1 MTLGIDGITTIRV
14 NRRAFRQVQ
23 LDRNRRMYHF
33 LLSVCQLLHE
43 SILVSEDSGD
53 VRFQDFR
60 KDQERMWRVF
70 EDFVTEFYKRE
81 QHTYRVR
88 GNRRSRGTTRGRR
101 WSPTRGAFRS

>member
-1 MTLGIDGITTIRV
+1 
-14 NRRAFRQVQ
+14 
-23 LDRNRRMYHF
+23 
-33 LLSVCQLLHE
+33 
-43 SILVSEDSGD
+43 
-53 VRFQDFR
+53 
-60 KDQERMWRVF
+60 MWRVF